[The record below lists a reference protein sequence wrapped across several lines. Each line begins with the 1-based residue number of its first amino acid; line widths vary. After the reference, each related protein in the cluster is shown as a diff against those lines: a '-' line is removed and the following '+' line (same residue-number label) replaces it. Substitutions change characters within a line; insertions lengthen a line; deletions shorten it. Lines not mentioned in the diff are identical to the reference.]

1 MARVCKSGGRVAVA
15 DVFTTSAAQQ
25 ALYDRAEKLRDPSH
39 TRTLQLEQMKSLF
52 QQAGLQVDY
61 TEFYRLEVE
70 LERILLM
77 SATAPDAAEQFR
89 QILTADLGTNATGM
103 SPRRTESAVYFS
115 FPVVVMAGRK
125 AG

>member
-1 MARVCKSGGRVAVA
+1 VA

-39 TRTLQLEQMKSLF
+39 TQTLQLDEMKGLF
-52 QQAGLQVDY
+52 QQAGLRVDY

-70 LERILLM
+70 LEKILQM

-89 QILTADLGTNATGM
+89 QLLTADIGTNATGM
-103 SPRRTESAVYFS
+103 CPRRAESVVYFS
-115 FPVVVMAGRK
+115 FPVVVVGASK